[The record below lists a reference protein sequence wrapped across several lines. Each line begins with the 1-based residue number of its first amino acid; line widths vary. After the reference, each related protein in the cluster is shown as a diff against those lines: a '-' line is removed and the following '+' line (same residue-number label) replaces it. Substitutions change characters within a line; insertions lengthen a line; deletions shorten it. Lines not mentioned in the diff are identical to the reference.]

1 MAGDNESIE
10 VAITAMAHGGDG
22 IGRVEGQVCFVP
34 YGLPGDRLRVR
45 IKRRAK
51 RAMWGEIVDILDASP
66 DRCAAECPAFGQC
79 GGCSWLHFA
88 YPAQAEWKRRIVREL
103 LQRLGGIEAD
113 PEWIEDASL
122 RLGYRTRAEF
132 HGDGAALGF
141 YAQGSHTIVDI
152 TRCPLCHDRLN
163 AALELLRETSI
174 KGAVA
179 VTVNPEGDETLIW
192 TRFIR
197 RSLRDRFPMTDTPQ
211 ENGPRSRFIFDGV
224 TIVNGTFCQASLLL
238 NRLLVK
244 AVHGYVG
251 KPVSL
256 LDLYCGNGNLS
267 ATLPQR
273 TRVTGVD
280 QNRAAVQSA
289 REARN
294 AEYRAGDEA
303 TMCKVIQEGDWE
315 CILLDPPREGAKAVA
330 PAIAASKA
338 RAVVYVSCDPATL
351 ARDLRVIC
359 GGGWRLVRSAV
370 IDMFPNTPHMETVCR
385 LER

>member
-1 MAGDNESIE
+1 MAGDNLTVE
-10 VAITAMAHGGDG
+10 VTITALAHGGDG
-22 IGRVEGQVCFVP
+22 IGRVKGQVCFVP
-34 YGLPGDRLRVR
+34 YGLPGDHLSVRVT
-45 IKRRAK
+45 RRAN
-51 RAMWGEIVDILDASP
+51 RAMWGEIVDIIEASP
-66 DRCAAECPAFGQC
+66 DRCAAECHVFGEC
-79 GGCSWLHFA
+79 GGCSWLHFT
-88 YPAQAEWKRRIVREL
+88 YPAQAEWKRRIVCEL

-141 YAQGSHTIVDI
+141 YGRRSHAIVDI

-163 AALELLRETSI
+163 AALALLRETAV
-174 KGAVA
+174 KGSVT
-179 VTVNPEGDETLIW
+179 VTVNPEGEETLVW
-192 TRFIR
+192 TRFLR
-197 RSLRDRFPMTDTPQ
+197 RNLRDRFPLANTPQ
-211 ENGPRSRFIFDGV
+211 EDRPRSRFIFDGV
-224 TIVNGTFCQASLLL
+224 PIVNGTFSQSSLLI
-238 NRLLVK
+238 NRSLVK
-244 AVHGYVG
+244 TVHAFVG
-251 KPVSL
+251 KPTSL

-280 QNRAAVQSA
+280 QNRMAVQAA

-303 TMCKVIQEGDWE
+303 VMRKIIQEDDWE
-315 CILLDPPREGAKAVA
+315 CILLDPPREGAKTVA
-330 PAIAASKA
+330 PAIAATKA

-351 ARDLRVIC
+351 ARDLKTIC

-370 IDMFPNTPHMETVCR
+370 IDMFPNTPHIETVCR